1 MDPVQLIREDHDQVR
16 ALFQAFD
23 EAPDHRTKE
32 RLVKQLILTLE
43 IHETVEEEILY
54 GQLRA
59 LDDTNDLIAAAEAEH
74 HDADRLMLAV
84 SEMPRGDNQ
93 YEAKVASLQRTV
105 EHHMDREEAEILPRA
120 YLLDPALLRDTAEQI
135 EKRRH
140 ELLIRAPYPL
150 AGRRA
155 NRATRT
161 IRATG
166 RDSSAAHAG

>member
-1 MDPVQLIREDHDQVR
+1 MDPVQLIRDDHNQMR

-32 RLVKQLILTLE
+32 RLAKQLILTLE

-59 LDDTNDLIAAAEAEH
+59 LDDTADLIAAAEAEH

-93 YEAKVASLQRTV
+93 YDARVASLNRAV
-105 EHHMDREEAEILPRA
+105 EHHIDREEAEILPKA
-120 YLLDPALLRDTAEQI
+120 YLLDPALLRDMAEQV

-140 ELLIRAPYPL
+140 ELLSRAPYLL
-150 AGRRA
+150 ASRRT
-155 NRATRT
+155 NRTRHT
-161 IRATG
+161 TRATG
-166 RDSSAAHAG
+166 RDSRKAHAG